1 MNLSADLP
9 ISPMDAIRMKIE
21 EAGYSVAEITG
32 REAQLNRTEDGRY
45 IVEDRKDKDAG
56 KNMRDFNSG
65 KIDVLMINKSGSTG
79 ISLHASSK
87 FEDQR
92 QRVMVFAQFQS
103 DINDEVQMRGR
114 IDRSGQVVRG
124 RYEYIMSTIPAEQR
138 IQMMFKAKL
147 KSLDANTTSSQK
159 SKFNEMEIVDYLNKY
174 GDEVVWEYMKEHPE
188 LSDRL
193 GDPLKMLQDKD
204 EDGAARTSEKEDS
217 SQKSDCAGKI
227 SRYLAFLSV
236 EEQDEI
242 FKEITEAYK
251 VKIQLLDD
259 AGENDLEIT
268 TMPLRAETKSK
279 QIWHNGENPAAAML
293 SLTTLM
299 LKKWKLTCLKSL

>member
-193 GDPLKMLQDKD
+193 GDPLKCYRIKT
-204 EDGAARTSEKEDS
+204 RTEQPAHLKKRTPPKSQTVQEKS
-217 SQKSDCAGKI
+217 PAILPS
-227 SRYLAFLSV
+227 FLWR
-236 EEQDEI
+236 
-242 FKEITEAYK
+242 
-251 VKIQLLDD
+251 
-259 AGENDLEIT
+259 N
-268 TMPLRAETKSK
+268 RTKS
-279 QIWHNGENPAAAML
+279 
-293 SLTTLM
+293 
-299 LKKWKLTCLKSL
+299 